1 MCSNFECLSTWC
13 VCLLF
18 LRKTKR
24 LKTRQTFIGQVI
36 GSSDARNFF
45 LSSFICWGVTAE
57 SAQFVFVC
65 FHILT
70 SPDGVGLLDDVLTG
84 IADDDRL
91 PSATSPCDSVST
103 VTVVS
108 SSGGLS
114 CVMRVCRRSRAFL
127 AAALPTVT
135 MEMAGEMEEEGGAVE
150 VDGTAG
156 EDWKR
161 EKKRDICYS
170 DI

>member
-1 MCSNFECLSTWC
+1 MSIQ
-13 VCLLF
+13 VF

-24 LKTRQTFIGQVI
+24 LKPRQTFIGQVM
-36 GSSDARNFF
+36 GSFDARNFF
-45 LSSFICWGVTAE
+45 LISFISWGVTAD
-57 SAQFVFVC
+57 SAQFVLLG

-84 IADDDRL
+84 VADDDRS
-91 PSATSPCDSVST
+91 PSATSPCDSVSM

-135 MEMAGEMEEEGGAVE
+135 LEMEEEMEEEEGGVVE

-156 EDWKR
+156 ED
-161 EKKRDICYS
+161 
-170 DI
+170 